1 MKVVSVNPLGKKAE
15 ERKQALLEVIEE
27 MREQIES
34 GRIQEFVACSIDT
47 DSTCQIHASALDL
60 PGAVGL
66 YEIGKH
72 MMIETMANEDD
83 N

>member
-1 MKVVSVNPLGKKAE
+1 MKVVSVNPSGKKAE

-34 GRIQEFVACSIDT
+34 GRMQEFVACSIDS
-47 DSTCQIHASALDL
+47 DNGCQIHVSSLDL

-72 MMIETMANEDD
+72 MVIVALANEED

>member
-1 MKVVSVNPLGKKAE
+1 MKVVSVNPSNKKAE
-15 ERKQALLEVIEE
+15 ERKLALLEVVEE

-34 GRIQEFVACSIDT
+34 GRIQEFVACSIGADNI
-47 DSTCQIHASALDL
+47 CQIHASALDL

-72 MMIETMANEDD
+72 MMIETMAGEDD